1 MKKNKRIYSLVLL
14 GIAFNFQCSMF
25 NVAQAQVWD
34 SLCVDPYRID
44 TADVGALKA
53 EVNALAFFQN
63 NEFSSRVQKGYTLP
77 GAWLQPK
84 LTFVPIPQIRIEAGA
99 HLMFYGGANRY
110 PNYAYH
116 DVAQWKGNQHIHGVH
131 ALPYLRAQADFRHLT
146 LVLGDIYGAQQ
157 HGLVL
162 PLYNPEQNLS
172 TDPEMGFQMLL
183 DRRHVHLDLWI
194 NWQSYIFNLD
204 THQEAFTVGMN
215 STLLWN
221 RDRDSRLQWET
232 PVQLILQHRGGE
244 LDTTNAGVQTVMNA
258 AVGLRMR
265 YRPASQ
271 RVLNHLRTEVN
282 LLGSWQQ
289 HGTLWPYD
297 TGLAYHLAV
306 QAQMLR
312 GLDAEVGYVGA
323 PRRFANLFGS
333 PFFGTLSTR
342 YPGETF
348 SRMHTV
354 YATVGYSY
362 VFTPAYRLGA
372 RLDVYNYHSRQ
383 TSSTPLAFGVYLRVC
398 PSFVLKR
405 K

>member
-1 MKKNKRIYSLVLL
+1 MKRLFAALVLHASFFTL
-14 GIAFNFQCSMF
+14 
-25 NVAQAQVWD
+25 QAEVWD
-34 SLCVDPYRID
+34 TLCIDRYRID
-44 TADVGALKA
+44 STEVGALKA

-63 NEFSSRVQKGYTLP
+63 DELSSRVAKGYTLP

-84 LTFVPIPQIRIEAGA
+84 LTYTPIRQIRIEAGA
-99 HLMFYGGANRY
+99 HLMLYDGANRY

-116 DVAQWKGNQHIHGVH
+116 DIVRWKGNQHTHGVH

-146 LVLGDIYGAQQ
+146 LVLGDIYGAQN

-162 PLYNPEQNLS
+162 PLFNPEQNLS
-172 TDPEMGFQMLL
+172 ADPEMGFQLLL
-183 DRRHVHLDLWI
+183 DRRHVHLDLWL

-215 STLLWN
+215 STILWN
-221 RDRDSRLQWET
+221 RDRSRRLQWET
-232 PVQLILQHRGGE
+232 PIQVILQHRGGE
-244 LDTTNAGVQTVMNA
+244 LDTTDMGVQTVMNGA
-258 AVGLRMR
+258 IGLRMR
-265 YRPASQ
+265 YRPVRQ
-271 RVLNHLRTEVN
+271 RVLNHLRAEAN

-297 TGLAYHLAV
+297 TGLALHTAV

-312 GLDAEVGYVGA
+312 GLDAEVGYVCA
-323 PRRFANLFGS
+323 PRRFANLYGS

-348 SRMHTV
+348 TRMHTL
-354 YATVGYSY
+354 YASLGYTY

-372 RLDVYNYHSRQ
+372 RLDLFSYNSRQ
-383 TSSTPLAFGVYLRVC
+383 TSAMPLAFGVYLRVC
-398 PSFVLKR
+398 PSFLLNR
-405 K
+405 KHK